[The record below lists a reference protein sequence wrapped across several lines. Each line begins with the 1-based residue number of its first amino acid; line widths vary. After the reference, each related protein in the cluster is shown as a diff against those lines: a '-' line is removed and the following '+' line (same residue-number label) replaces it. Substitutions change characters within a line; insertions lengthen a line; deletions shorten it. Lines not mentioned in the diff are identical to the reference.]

1 MKASELWRRF
11 GGWRRVRPFWG
22 GLLMVL
28 SAAVLF
34 LSANLTLEAM
44 QVHFGQEGFLSYL
57 LPLMLLLCGLL
68 VWFTPAQRLF
78 YAVIGLLTSV
88 YSLIGLNL
96 GGFGVG
102 MLLGIAGGALVIA
115 WTPAPASAAPS
126 PEATSSPRDATSSAP
141 DAAPRDAAPRDAAS
155 PDAAATTDLRPAAQE
170 PPPFADPGRKA
181 LAILAV
187 PLAVG
192 LSLVLAAHAPRP
204 AQAEPACP
212 KGMPSRTT
220 TPSPDKSDRPEKVQR
235 PALTKKP
242 DPSAKKTPEPARST
256 DSKKG
261 DDTGNPIVDG
271 WNDFVDGV
279 GELFGGG
286 DDESPSPSPSASAPA
301 DQPTKPGPPTKP
313 GESTKPTK
321 PGVDPAEPG
330 TPKPKN
336 DDIPCLG
343 PRVLD
348 KTADPGDLPPAA
360 IVGGLM
366 EGDKLTMYDSTYD
379 GVTTLDTAT
388 GKKRVLKFSMR
399 KSETT
404 PFKLT
409 IQEPGGHT
417 TVIDAGTLTTTGN
430 VKFYTPKF
438 EGKLFGIIPV
448 TFTPDQPPPLTLPK
462 LVFTD
467 VKIDLSFVRSDVLT
481 GKPLKITETR

>member
-1 MKASELWRRF
+1 MLLTVNAGELWRRF

-22 GLLMVL
+22 GLLMIL
-28 SAAVLF
+28 AAAVLF
-34 LSANLTLEAM
+34 LSANLTLKAM

-115 WTPAPASAAPS
+115 WTPPPAIPAPASVS
-126 PEATSSPRDATSSAP
+126 PEPT
-141 DAAPRDAAPRDAAS
+141 
-155 PDAAATTDLRPAAQE
+155 AAQE

-204 AQAEPACP
+204 ARAEPACP
-212 KGMPSRTT
+212 KGVPSRTSSP
-220 TPSPDKSDRPEKVQR
+220 TPGKSNKPTKTQR
-235 PALTKKP
+235 PAVGKKKEP
-242 DPSAKKTPEPARST
+242 AAGKTPEPAEST
-256 DSKKG
+256 GANKS

-271 WNDFVDGV
+271 WNDFVEGV
-279 GELFGGG
+279 GDLFGGG
-286 DDESPSPSPSASAPA
+286 DDESPAPSPSASAPTG
-301 DQPTKPGPPTKP
+301 QPTGPGTPAKPGPPAKPAKP
-313 GESTKPTK
+313 GTGPPPPPPPSPSPSPSGK
-321 PGVDPAEPG
+321 
-330 TPKPKN
+330 PKPKN
-336 DDIPCLG
+336 GDIPCLG
-343 PRVLD
+343 PRILD
-348 KTADPGDLPPAA
+348 KVADPGDVPPAA

-388 GKKRVLKFSMR
+388 GQKRVLKFSMR

-438 EGKLFGIIPV
+438 EGKLFGLIPV
-448 TFTPDQPPPLTLPK
+448 VFTPDQPPPLTLPV
-462 LVFTD
+462 LEFTD

-481 GKPLKITETR
+481 GEPLKITEVP